1 MASDTLSFARETF
14 PEIAQ
19 ESDRDVTL
27 FMGDTFSDLLEA
39 DSKFAEEYAGYKKSA
54 DYTPPS
60 SKEPQGFLPNLGE
73 GFYKGVRYDLGSSF
87 AGLGEAAVGLV
98 SDSGGQWFSELAAGF
113 ENSGAEFAE
122 RNNLDLDSWG
132 AAIGGGAASLIPIAA
147 TGGGTGLLLRGATA
161 LNAANKAR
169 VATSAVYGMVGAQ
182 SFGGNFREAK
192 QNYMSRGLS
201 EEEAVKSAYLPALG
215 SATFEVGATILGG
228 KVAKKLGIDDIERSA
243 TSWLASKEAKQALG
257 GMADAV
263 KSGNAKIAGKHST
276 TTITT
281 AAKQPKALARM
292 GLSGLTE
299 GGEEA
304 GAAIGDSII
313 AVMSHNPDLTLEQA
327 ATGVW
332 KNFVVGGL
340 LGGSLAGLKALTG
353 TPVNELGAL
362 SDKEVA
368 DVETLRASGSEKT
381 ASAVESKTRAKR
393 AASDVL
399 PDDGDDVNSAST
411 PQPQPEVS
419 PIQQRKAKIEGQ
431 SSPDSEADT
440 QSNAVDQSDID
451 IVAKFLGIP
460 ASEFNASDWNPVL
473 KSPEFIRK
481 LRYASES
488 KQIEWAENESQLTAA
503 QRQMAND
510 VLKSIDR
517 PPSQAVNFDPNARLD
532 TPVTVDNRPASQSVQ
547 FNPNQ
552 RIRTELA
559 GMASDADSDVSTQV
573 DPDQNL
579 NIVDMAR
586 MSSSEINPIAEAAL
600 GGIELSPTNRT
611 AVDRMLNRKAEL
623 LGQLFADEPARARGV
638 PLDTEAET
646 DVINEI
652 TDIDT
657 SLASIL
663 GVSAPAAVTRAE
675 ARQFV
680 ESVDQK
686 LQSAKPEIETEP
698 APVVES
704 AQLDVSGDSVEVIG
718 AVDEGM
724 QKSLRSALSKAKK
737 RLGSLVNLKRIVA
750 TELSGGAGAAS
761 AARRGRRADLETILI
776 DPARLAER
784 IKRGN
789 FDLSKV
795 LEEEL
800 LHNLDGKAIRHLY
813 NQKRRR
819 GELSSEVSFRQF
831 FEDHHQQIADQM
843 TGDERAA
850 ARKFYG
856 EDFRDPVH
864 MAQEFIRQLLQKRHT
879 KVITEEAM
887 GNPLIRAIIRAIH
900 YAYGKVKV
908 TKGLL
913 KTHLD
918 NASSLL
924 VEIQKDPITVEQE
937 APATVS
943 QPTPEATTIEDVGK
957 DDELDVEE
965 SEDAEVE
972 EPEKKRDPRPVI
984 SEDQQEQD
992 EVVAYYAMHQIV
1004 KMDQGTGMLL
1014 GEQGPE
1020 TVVNAYLKRFK
1031 REYDKDTWTEFFKNS
1046 VERLRNPE
1054 DVKKAFSPL
1063 RSDDKGDTIWPTMS
1077 PEALT
1082 AVRAILKS
1090 EEKDTAKTYMRKMRD
1105 VRLNTSGDATIGE
1118 ESETT
1123 IFDTV
1128 EASPQRKDYLQ
1139 AGLDA
1144 IAFLKANR
1152 KKLKASD
1159 TELYVMAQVIMG
1171 VESHAEIAANMPSKL
1186 GKHTEKNISKKYR
1199 TLINKIVAASEKNPE
1214 FIKLLKEQIY
1224 PVNAPASDPRRKLIN
1239 DILDLIPDPAKKVFE
1254 TVSRKL
1260 RAVIVDPLKEVKVA
1274 GGKRTVNFTPERI
1287 KKDGYINKTL
1297 RVASQRARDLE
1308 NAIKAEY
1315 PKGVT
1320 DDQRAFIN
1328 QHLNG
1333 VKELAPLPQKVADA
1347 VADMRTQIDALSN
1360 YMINK
1365 GMVDGTLR
1373 AKLQSNLGMY
1383 LARSYAIFDNKNY
1396 QPSSEAESAA
1406 VNYISKQL
1414 LQQDDTLSA
1423 IQATDRARV
1432 IVSQILADL
1441 KDKNARD
1448 SYNKGKLGSKDLSL
1462 FRKKDEDLAQEIR
1475 ALMGEYQ
1482 DPVVNYLRTVSRM
1495 AHFVG
1500 NQNFLSDLLKKGDG
1514 TVFWEEGDPN
1524 SPENTVR
1531 IEGGESYSPLSKGKK
1546 PQQEEG
1552 QPKKPAPKGY
1562 RTTPEMKRLL
1572 TEYEQ
1577 ASSASK
1583 DGLWS
1588 VLVRINATIKA
1599 FKTIGSVMTTMRNYI
1614 SQPFHL
1620 IHNGYWNAA
1629 GWKDAAVKASQSII
1643 ADDSGTDRELQDYYN
1658 EGVQLGLAGEDMTT
1672 AELKKT
1678 LKIYGSV
1685 INESNSLFEWMNKGQ
1700 AKMMKDLALKGKD
1713 KAILFYQSADTIGK
1727 FVAWEMEQAKLRK
1740 LPTYAGSSPK
1750 EIRAEAARRV
1760 RMTMPTY
1767 SELPPQLQHW
1777 RRQPLV
1783 GDFMSFAYE
1792 AMRTQINNV
1801 KLIKEEYKNNTPESK
1816 SYARQRLL
1824 GMMAVT
1830 AGYSALFKAL
1840 SSMWGDVDEEE
1851 QKEVRSLMAPWEKNS
1866 TFLFSRSKEGE
1877 LNYINVSYDNP
1888 YSATT
1893 DAIMSLMPVLGIGDR
1908 PAGGAGEQAES
1919 IIKQIIDP
1927 FVGESLMANA
1937 LIDISRNSDDFG
1949 NNVWEEDQSGGE
1961 QAASILGHLLKA
1973 ASLGTFD
1980 RAYNRWLPAYYGE
1993 TLRSGEKPTLKKEM
2007 ISEAIG
2013 LRLRTLDY
2021 KDKLGKQS
2029 YSNNDRL
2036 QVANRI
2042 FTRLAGGEGTV
2053 SNSDL
2058 LISYRSA
2065 NNARRRVFADIKRQV
2080 NAARAGGLSDREI
2093 KTSLTQYMTDKDAK
2107 AVMRGQFVPYKV
2119 SPQLKKKAKGADRKL
2134 PLTDLTQIY
2143 REFAREDLE
2152 N

>member
-1 MASDTLSFARETF
+1 MGSDTLSYIKQQLPSVANLSDDELTQL
-14 PEIAQ
+14 IAQ
-19 ESDRDVTL
+19 ASPESLQT
-27 FMGDTFSDLLEA
+27 DTALA
-39 DSKFAEEYAGYKKSA
+39 D
-54 DYTPPS
+54 DYNRLN
-60 SKEPQGFLPNLGE
+60 PQGFMANLGE
-73 GFYKGVRYDLGSSF
+73 GFIKGAVYDLPSAFIGLAEAGVGLIDDKDTLGLSALADDIDE
-87 AGLGEAAVGLV
+87 AGLNYAR
-98 SDSGGQWFSELAAGF
+98 
-113 ENSGAEFAE
+113 

-132 AAIGGGAASLIPIAA
+132 AAIGGGASSLIPIFKA
-147 TGGGTGLLLRGATA
+147 GV
-161 LNAANKAR
+161 AANWLLKTGSLAAKTKAR
-169 VATSAVYGMVGAQ
+169 ISQGAVLATVGAQ

-192 QNYMSRGLS
+192 ENYESQGLS
-201 EEEAVKSAYLPALG
+201 SEEATKSAYIPALASATAEVGMTLLGGAAAKGLGLDDVERTAASWLKTKEAKAAISGIADTVQSNGKSALTKTRRVLG
-215 SATFEVGATILGG
+215 SAF
-228 KVAKKLGIDDIERSA
+228 IEGS
-243 TSWLASKEAKQALG
+243 
-257 GMADAV
+257 
-263 KSGNAKIAGKHST
+263 
-276 TTITT
+276 
-281 AAKQPKALARM
+281 
-292 GLSGLTE
+292 
-299 GGEEA
+299 EEA
-304 GAAIGDSII
+304 GAAIADSIV
-313 AVMSHNPDLTLEQA
+313 AVMSHSPDLTFSQA
-327 ATGVW
+327 AEGVW
-332 KNFVVGGL
+332 KNFVVGSI
-340 LGGSLAGLKALTG
+340 LGGGMSTLQNILPDRAEDLE
-353 TPVNELGAL
+353 VL
-362 SDKEVA
+362 SDEQIAQVERTRAYGNEQTAAALEKKFRLQNAGKDAEAQAAASTAETESQEVA
-368 DVETLRASGSEKT
+368 VAQNVD
-381 ASAVESKTRAKR
+381 
-393 AASDVL
+393 
-399 PDDGDDVNSAST
+399 P
-411 PQPQPEVS
+411 
-419 PIQQRKAKIEGQ
+419 
-431 SSPDSEADT
+431 ADA
-440 QSNAVDQSDID
+440 QV
-451 IVAKFLGIP
+451 VAKFLGVP
-460 ASEFNASDWNPVL
+460 VSELTQDGKWTPVPQSEQAKNKIKFASDEKRMQWEDNEQTLSPAQQQLFNSVL
-473 KSPEFIRK
+473 KLIEFD
-481 LRYASES
+481 SVP
-488 KQIEWAENESQLTAA
+488 IE
-503 QRQMAND
+503 
-510 VLKSIDR
+510 DR
-517 PPSQAVNFDPNARLD
+517 PSDPNYV
-532 TPVTVDNRPASQSVQ
+532 PRPASSFDSVVSRWREERGRRRMQ
-547 FNPNQ
+547 RVRDTDTGVNQ
-552 RIRTELA
+552 TVIPEGEDIT
-559 GMASDADSDVSTQV
+559 SYVDAATGLPTTDRATATQV

-600 GGIELSPTNRT
+600 GGTELSPTNRT

-623 LGQLFADEPARARGV
+623 LGQLFADEPVRARGV

-652 TDIDT
+652 KDID
-657 SLASIL
+657 SNLASIL

-686 LQSAKPEIETEP
+686 LQSAEQEIEPEP
-698 APVVES
+698 TPVVES

-761 AARRGRRADLETILI
+761 AARRGRRSDLETILI
-776 DPARLAER
+776 DPVRLAER
-784 IKRGN
+784 MKRGN

-813 NQKRRR
+813 NQKRKR

-843 TGDERAA
+843 TGEEQAA

-972 EPEKKRDPRPVI
+972 ESEKKRDRRPVI

-1004 KMDQGTGMLL
+1004 RMDQRNGRLL
-1014 GEQGPE
+1014 GDQGPE
-1020 TVVNAYLKRFK
+1020 AVANAYLKRFK
-1031 REYDKDTWTEFFKNS
+1031 REYDKDTWSVFFSNS

-1063 RSDDKGDTIWPTMS
+1063 QSDNQGNTIWPTMS
-1077 PEALT
+1077 PEALS
-1082 AVRAILKS
+1082 AVRAILQS
-1090 EEKDTAKTYMRKMRD
+1090 EKTDVARRYTRQMRD
-1105 VRLNTSGDATIGE
+1105 VTRNTSGDATIGE

-1152 KKLKASD
+1152 EKLNASD
-1159 TELYVMAQVIMG
+1159 IELYVMAQKIMG

-1199 TLINKIVAASEKNPE
+1199 TLTNKIAAASEKNPE
-1214 FIKLLKEQIY
+1214 FIKLLKEELY
-1224 PVNAPASDPRRKLIN
+1224 PANAPASDPSKKLIN
-1239 DILDLIPDPAKKVFE
+1239 DILSMIPNPAKKLFVFL
-1254 TVSRKL
+1254 KG
-1260 RAVIVDPLKEVKVA
+1260 AVIDPLKGVKPVD
-1274 GGKRTVNFTPERI
+1274 GSDPLNFTYDRI
-1287 KKDGYINKTL
+1287 KKDGYINKTV
-1297 RVASQRARDLE
+1297 RFAAQRARDLE
-1308 NAIKAEY
+1308 NAIKLVY
-1315 PKGVT
+1315 SGGIT
-1320 DDQRAFIN
+1320 DDQRAEIN
-1328 QHLNG
+1328 EHLNG
-1333 VKELAPLPQKVADA
+1333 VGVSKLPQKITDA
-1347 VADMRTQIDALSN
+1347 VADMRVQIDNLTN
-1360 YMINK
+1360 YMLDN
-1365 GMVDGTLR
+1365 GMVDEKLV
-1373 AKLQSNLGMY
+1373 AKLEENIGMY

-1396 QPSSEAESAA
+1396 KPSSEVEQKA
-1406 VNYISKQL
+1406 VNYIAQRIEEIEEIS
-1414 LQQDDTLSA
+1414 SA
-1423 IQATDRARV
+1423 DAVTKAQNV
-1432 IVSQILADL
+1432 VSNILADMGQT
-1441 KDKNARD
+1441 ASRD
-1448 SYNKGKLGSKDLSL
+1448 SYMKGKLGAKDLSL
-1462 FRKKDEDLAQEIR
+1462 FRKKNEDLAPEIR
-1475 ALMGEYQ
+1475 ALMGEYT
-1482 DPVVNYLRTVSRM
+1482 DPVVNYMRTISRM
-1495 AHFVG
+1495 AHYVG
-1500 NQNFLSDLLKKGDG
+1500 NQQFLTDMLARGKNKVFFDESDLLNRPKMALEK
-1514 TVFWEEGDPN
+1514 VA
-1524 SPENTVR
+1524 
-1531 IEGGESYSPLSKGKK
+1531 GGEAYSPLNNF
-1546 PQQEEG
+1546 
-1552 QPKKPAPKGY
+1552 
-1562 RTTPEMKRLL
+1562 RTTPEMNQLL
-1572 TEYEQ
+1572 RTYGE
-1577 ASSASK
+1577 ASAASK
-1583 DGLWS
+1583 DGLWAT
-1588 VLVRINATIKA
+1588 LIRINASIKA
-1599 FKTIGSVMTTMRNYI
+1599 FKTVGSVMTTMRNYI

-1620 IHNGYWNAA
+1620 IHNGYWDVTE
-1629 GWKDAAVKASQSII
+1629 WKDAAVKASKSII
-1643 ADDSGTDRELQDYYN
+1643 ADASGTDRDLQAYYN

-1672 AELKKT
+1672 AELRKT
-1678 LKIYGSV
+1678 LEIYGSV
-1685 INESNSLFEWMNKGQ
+1685 IDESNTLSEWLNKGMG
-1700 AKMMKDLALKGKD
+1700 KMLKDMAFKGKD
-1713 KAILFYQSADTIGK
+1713 KATLFYQSADTIGK
-1727 FVAWEMEQAKLRK
+1727 LVAWEMEQAKLRK
-1740 LPTYAGSSPK
+1740 LPSQKGKSPQA
-1750 EIRAEAARRV
+1750 IREEAAKRV

-1767 SELPPQLQHW
+1767 SELPQRLQEF

-1792 AMRTQINNV
+1792 AMRTQINNI
-1801 KLIKEEYKNNTPESK
+1801 KLIKDEWKNNTTESK
-1816 SYARQRLL
+1816 SYALQRAAGL
-1824 GMMAVT
+1824 MFVT
-1830 AGYSALFKAL
+1830 ASYSAFFKAL

-1866 TFLFSRSKEGE
+1866 TFLFSRNKEGE
-1877 LNYINVSYDNP
+1877 LNYINFSYDNP

-1893 DAIMSLMPVLGIGDR
+1893 DAIMSLMPMLGIGDR
-1908 PAGGAGEQAES
+1908 PVGGTGEQVSA
-1919 IIKQIIDP
+1919 IMKQVLNP
-1927 FVGESLMANA
+1927 FLGESLLANA
-1937 LIDISRNSDDFG
+1937 IVDVSRNSDDFG
-1949 NNVWEEDQSGGE
+1949 NRIWQEDQNGGE
-1961 QAASILGHLLKA
+1961 QAASIIGHLFKA
-1973 ASLGTFD
+1973 VNLGTFD

-1993 TLRSGEKPTLKKEM
+1993 TLRSGEKPTLKREM

-2053 SNSDL
+2053 SDSDL

-2080 NAARAGGLSDREI
+2080 NAARASGLSDREI

>member
-1 MASDTLSFARETF
+1 MGSDTLSYIKQQLPSVANLSDDELTQL
-14 PEIAQ
+14 IAQ
-19 ESDRDVTL
+19 ASPESLQT
-27 FMGDTFSDLLEA
+27 DTALA
-39 DSKFAEEYAGYKKSA
+39 D
-54 DYTPPS
+54 DYNRLN
-60 SKEPQGFLPNLGE
+60 PQGFMANLGE
-73 GFYKGVRYDLGSSF
+73 GFIKGAVYDLPSAFIGLAEAGVGLIDDKDTLGLSALADDIDE
-87 AGLGEAAVGLV
+87 AGLNYAR
-98 SDSGGQWFSELAAGF
+98 
-113 ENSGAEFAE
+113 

-132 AAIGGGAASLIPIAA
+132 AAIGGGASSLIPIFKA
-147 TGGGTGLLLRGATA
+147 GV
-161 LNAANKAR
+161 AANWLLKTGSLAAKTKAR
-169 VATSAVYGMVGAQ
+169 ISQGAVLATVGAQ

-192 QNYMSRGLS
+192 ENYESQGLS
-201 EEEAVKSAYLPALG
+201 SEEATKSAYIPALASATAEVGMTLLGGAAAKGLGLDDVERTAASWLKTKEAKAAISGIADTVQSNGKSALTKTRRVLG
-215 SATFEVGATILGG
+215 SAF
-228 KVAKKLGIDDIERSA
+228 IEGS
-243 TSWLASKEAKQALG
+243 
-257 GMADAV
+257 
-263 KSGNAKIAGKHST
+263 
-276 TTITT
+276 
-281 AAKQPKALARM
+281 
-292 GLSGLTE
+292 
-299 GGEEA
+299 EEA
-304 GAAIGDSII
+304 GAAIADSIV
-313 AVMSHNPDLTLEQA
+313 AVMSHSPDLTFSQA
-327 ATGVW
+327 AEGVW
-332 KNFVVGGL
+332 KNFVVGSI
-340 LGGSLAGLKALTG
+340 LGGGMSTLQNILPDRAEDLE
-353 TPVNELGAL
+353 VL
-362 SDKEVA
+362 SDEQIAQVERTRAYGNEQTAAALEKKFRLQNAGKDAEAQAAASTAETESQEVA
-368 DVETLRASGSEKT
+368 VAQNVD
-381 ASAVESKTRAKR
+381 
-393 AASDVL
+393 
-399 PDDGDDVNSAST
+399 P
-411 PQPQPEVS
+411 
-419 PIQQRKAKIEGQ
+419 
-431 SSPDSEADT
+431 ADA
-440 QSNAVDQSDID
+440 QV
-451 IVAKFLGIP
+451 VAKFLGVP
-460 ASEFNASDWNPVL
+460 VSELTQDGKWTPVPQSEQAKNKIKFASDEKRMQWEDNEQTLSPAQQQLFNSVL
-473 KSPEFIRK
+473 KLIEFD
-481 LRYASES
+481 SVP
-488 KQIEWAENESQLTAA
+488 IE
-503 QRQMAND
+503 
-510 VLKSIDR
+510 DR
-517 PPSQAVNFDPNARLD
+517 PSDPNYV
-532 TPVTVDNRPASQSVQ
+532 PRPASSFDSVVSRWREERGRRRMQ
-547 FNPNQ
+547 RVRDTDTGVNQ
-552 RIRTELA
+552 TVIPEGEDIT
-559 GMASDADSDVSTQV
+559 SYVDAATGLPTTDRATATQV

-600 GGIELSPTNRT
+600 GGTELSPTNRT

-623 LGQLFADEPARARGV
+623 LGQLFADEPVRARGV

-652 TDIDT
+652 KDID
-657 SLASIL
+657 SNLASIL

-686 LQSAKPEIETEP
+686 LQSAEQEIEPEP
-698 APVVES
+698 TPVVES

-761 AARRGRRADLETILI
+761 AARRGRRSDLETILI
-776 DPARLAER
+776 DPVRLAER
-784 IKRGN
+784 MKRGN

-813 NQKRRR
+813 NQKRKR

-843 TGDERAA
+843 TGEEQAA

-972 EPEKKRDPRPVI
+972 ESEKKRDRRPVI

-1004 KMDQGTGMLL
+1004 RMDQRNGRLL
-1014 GEQGPE
+1014 GDQGPE
-1020 TVVNAYLKRFK
+1020 AVANAYLKRFK
-1031 REYDKDTWTEFFKNS
+1031 REYDKDTWSVFFSNS

-1063 RSDDKGDTIWPTMS
+1063 QSDNQGNTIWPTMS
-1077 PEALT
+1077 PEALS
-1082 AVRAILKS
+1082 AVRAILQS
-1090 EEKDTAKTYMRKMRD
+1090 EKTDVARRYTRQMRD
-1105 VRLNTSGDATIGE
+1105 VTRNTSGDATIGE

-1152 KKLKASD
+1152 EKLNASD
-1159 TELYVMAQVIMG
+1159 IELYVMAQKIMG

-1199 TLINKIVAASEKNPE
+1199 TLTNKIAAASEKNPE
-1214 FIKLLKEQIY
+1214 FIKLLKEELY
-1224 PVNAPASDPRRKLIN
+1224 PANAPASDPSKKLIN
-1239 DILDLIPDPAKKVFE
+1239 DILSMIPNPAKKLFVFL
-1254 TVSRKL
+1254 KG
-1260 RAVIVDPLKEVKVA
+1260 AVIDPLKGVKPVD
-1274 GGKRTVNFTPERI
+1274 GSDPLNFTYDRI
-1287 KKDGYINKTL
+1287 KKDGYINKTV
-1297 RVASQRARDLE
+1297 RFAAQRARDLE
-1308 NAIKAEY
+1308 NAIKLVY
-1315 PKGVT
+1315 SGGIT
-1320 DDQRAFIN
+1320 DDQRAEIN
-1328 QHLNG
+1328 EHLNG
-1333 VKELAPLPQKVADA
+1333 VGVSKLPQKITDA
-1347 VADMRTQIDALSN
+1347 VADMRVQIDNLTN
-1360 YMINK
+1360 YMLDN
-1365 GMVDGTLR
+1365 GMVDEKLV
-1373 AKLQSNLGMY
+1373 AKLEENIGMY

-1396 QPSSEAESAA
+1396 KPSSEVEQKA
-1406 VNYISKQL
+1406 VNYIAQRIEEIEEIS
-1414 LQQDDTLSA
+1414 SA
-1423 IQATDRARV
+1423 DAVTKAQNV
-1432 IVSQILADL
+1432 VSNILADMGQT
-1441 KDKNARD
+1441 ASRD
-1448 SYNKGKLGSKDLSL
+1448 SYMKGKLGAKDLSL
-1462 FRKKDEDLAQEIR
+1462 FRKKNEDLAPEIR
-1475 ALMGEYQ
+1475 ALMGEYT
-1482 DPVVNYLRTVSRM
+1482 DPVVNYMRTISRM
-1495 AHFVG
+1495 AHYVG
-1500 NQNFLSDLLKKGDG
+1500 NQQFLKDMLARGENKVFFDESDLLNRPKMALEK
-1514 TVFWEEGDPN
+1514 VA
-1524 SPENTVR
+1524 
-1531 IEGGESYSPLSKGKK
+1531 GGEAYSPLNNF
-1546 PQQEEG
+1546 
-1552 QPKKPAPKGY
+1552 
-1562 RTTPEMKRLL
+1562 RTTPEMNQLL
-1572 TEYEQ
+1572 RTYGE
-1577 ASSASK
+1577 ASAASK
-1583 DGLWS
+1583 DGLWAT
-1588 VLVRINATIKA
+1588 LIRINASIKA
-1599 FKTIGSVMTTMRNYI
+1599 FKTVGSVMTTMRNYI

-1620 IHNGYWNAA
+1620 IHNGYWDVTE
-1629 GWKDAAVKASQSII
+1629 WKDAAVKASKSII
-1643 ADDSGTDRELQDYYN
+1643 ADASGTDRDLQAYYN

-1672 AELKKT
+1672 AELRKT
-1678 LKIYGSV
+1678 LEIYGSV
-1685 INESNSLFEWMNKGQ
+1685 IDESNTLSEWLNKGMG
-1700 AKMMKDLALKGKD
+1700 KMLKDMAFKGKD
-1713 KAILFYQSADTIGK
+1713 KATLFYQSADTIGK
-1727 FVAWEMEQAKLRK
+1727 LVAWEMEQAKLRK
-1740 LPTYAGSSPK
+1740 LPSQKGKSPQA
-1750 EIRAEAARRV
+1750 IREEAAKRV

-1767 SELPPQLQHW
+1767 SELPQRLQEF

-1792 AMRTQINNV
+1792 AMRTQINNI
-1801 KLIKEEYKNNTPESK
+1801 KLIKDEWKNNTTESK
-1816 SYARQRLL
+1816 SYALQRAAGL
-1824 GMMAVT
+1824 MFVT
-1830 AGYSALFKAL
+1830 ASYSAFFKAL

-1866 TFLFSRSKEGE
+1866 TFLFSRNKEGE
-1877 LNYINVSYDNP
+1877 LNYINFSYDNP

-1893 DAIMSLMPVLGIGDR
+1893 DAIMSLMPMLGIGDR
-1908 PAGGAGEQAES
+1908 PVGGTGEQVSA
-1919 IIKQIIDP
+1919 IMKQVLNP
-1927 FVGESLMANA
+1927 FLGESLLANA
-1937 LIDISRNSDDFG
+1937 IVDVSRNSDDFG
-1949 NNVWEEDQSGGE
+1949 NRIWQEDQNGGE
-1961 QAASILGHLLKA
+1961 QAASIIGHLFKA
-1973 ASLGTFD
+1973 VNLGTFD

-1993 TLRSGEKPTLKKEM
+1993 TLRSGEKPTLKREM

-2053 SNSDL
+2053 SDSDL

-2080 NAARAGGLSDREI
+2080 NAARASGLSDREI